1 MPAAGGKLSR
11 GQPPKAR
18 QQTGGQWR
26 LGPLAT
32 AGAVLSRHREIIR
45 ALVIYAWALTV
56 LLLFYW
62 WLDGTVF
69 LQRFLDFNASATG
82 FLARLFDS
90 TATVSDNMVTSDGFA
105 IIIVE
110 ECTSLAP
117 LAIFVAAVLAVPSTI
132 SGKALGI
139 VLGFVVL
146 FTVNLVRTTS
156 LFYIGS
162 AYPSSMEVVHLLV
175 WQSIMVAVAV
185 SLWFLWMRRWA
196 YDAAR

>member
-1 MPAAGGKLSR
+1 MAPVGVL
-11 GQPPKAR
+11 
-18 QQTGGQWR
+18 
-26 LGPLAT
+26 
-32 AGAVLSRHREIIR
+32 LSRHRDIVR

-62 WLDGTVF
+62 WLDGTVLLQSF
-69 LQRFLDFNASATG
+69 LEFNASATG
-82 FLARLFDS
+82 FLAGIFDS

-132 SGKALGI
+132 SRKVLGI
-139 VLGFVVL
+139 VLSFVVL
-146 FTVNLVRTTS
+146 STVNLVRTTS

-196 YDAAR
+196 YGAAR